1 MLVPLEM
8 AKFAR
13 VDNFDQAQE
22 YGLRDCILCGSCSY
36 VCPSHIPLVQ
46 FLNTP
51 KASCMSARPARK
63 NGIHRALNQR
73 AQRAPRAGSGGQ
85 GGSQKPEES
94 QARQHGDGCNE
105 HRNQHRNRRINLYR
119 DTPMTAPSLP
129 WRAPPPRPRPRQRR
143 SHHAAGVFCP
153 GPATAFGFYLFGW
166 PAIFLW
172 LFTCTGALITEALC
186 LWGQGQPLARLKD
199 SSALLTGWLLALSLP
214 PWAPW
219 WIGVGGAAFAIGIGK
234 QVYGGLGQN
243 LFNPAMLARVAL
255 LISFPVQMSTWANVT
270 PFGSLLAPSIGDG
283 LGITLGLTSIPDGAT
298 GATILGKPKPTTPPA
313 CPSATCW
320 PSTFP

>member
-1 MLVPLEM
+1 MALHLHRRPHYRGPL
-8 AKFAR
+8 
-13 VDNFDQAQE
+13 
-22 YGLRDCILCGSCSY
+22 
-36 VCPSHIPLVQ
+36 PL
-46 FLNTP
+46 
-51 KASCMSARPARK
+51 
-63 NGIHRALNQR
+63 G
-73 AQRAPRAGSGGQ
+73 
-85 GGSQKPEES
+85 
-94 QARQHGDGCNE
+94 
-105 HRNQHRNRRINLYR
+105 
-119 DTPMTAPSLP
+119 
-129 WRAPPPRPRPRQRR
+129 
-143 SHHAAGVFCP
+143 P
-153 GPATAFGFYLFGW
+153 GPTTSAPEGF
-166 PAIFLW
+166 
-172 LFTCTGALITEALC
+172 
-186 LWGQGQPLARLKD
+186 
-199 SSALLTGWLLALSLP
+199 SALLTGWLLALSLP

-320 PSTFP
+320 PALFLRPSLHRPYPRQHGETSELLIFLGGLWLMYLRIISWHIPVAFLASPRVFEWPIPPRQPARYAAARCSPHLRRHCHGRLFIATDYVTSPASNKGKLIFGIGCGFMVFVIRAYSGFPKPWFCGVIYECAHAIN